1 MKYPDNIQ
9 RKYPDDIQK
18 AWDRLSMHHSEL
30 LLENAELRRRLEAH
44 LLHRSLW
51 YRFKRATYILMGRD
65 T

>member
-1 MKYPDNIQ
+1 MTPQ
-9 RKYPDDIQK
+9 TPEGLQK
-18 AWDRLSMHHSEL
+18 AWMLMSMHNSEL

-51 YRFKRATYILMGRD
+51 YRLKRATYILMGGN